1 MLVAAVRDACSASD
15 RRALL
20 PHRGSL
26 TRAAAGPQA
35 DDEEAEADEVA
46 EALRL
51 QKAAAAALA
60 PEDFGLGAGAADGDA
75 ASSGGEEDG
84 DERGED
90 WMQLTGTAVSPG
102 FSQQAGLVKDLQC
115 ELLCIRRSDQPA
127 AVQVIFCL
135 GVQQA
140 TSQKPGPSPTLQSS
154 TLHAGSL
161 SASLQQTHISRSTSR
176 H

>member
-1 MLVAAVRDACSASD
+1 MLSRKSFLVALLFVGLAGLDAADWHSGESWLLSAS
-15 RRALL
+15 
-20 PHRGSL
+20 
-26 TRAAAGPQA
+26 
-35 DDEEAEADEVA
+35 
-46 EALRL
+46 
-51 QKAAAAALA
+51 
-60 PEDFGLGAGAADGDA
+60 
-75 ASSGGEEDG
+75 
-84 DERGED
+84 
-90 WMQLTGTAVSPG
+90 
-102 FSQQAGLVKDLQC
+102 GLVKDLQC
-115 ELLCIRRSDQPA
+115 EFLCIRRSDQPA

>member
-1 MLVAAVRDACSASD
+1 VLVAAVRDACSASD

-84 DERGED
+84 DERGAAAP
-90 WMQLTGTAVSPG
+90 GGRPARAAPRRPPPRARASPAPSWSG
-102 FSQQAGLVKDLQC
+102 
-115 ELLCIRRSDQPA
+115 A
-127 AVQVIFCL
+127 A
-135 GVQQA
+135 A
-140 TSQKPGPSPTLQSS
+140 REEQK
-154 TLHAGSL
+154 HACVW
-161 SASLQQTHISRSTSR
+161 QTHISIAGLRMRLGRVEASELGSVTEGEV